1 MSKAT
6 ESASS
11 VRLQGDAIRI
21 GQQSRL
27 LLCASLFYFRIPRAY
42 WRTRMEQLKHLG
54 YNTIDVYF
62 PWNHHEQQEGV
73 WDFEGERDV
82 AAFLREAAETGLWVV
97 ARPGPYICSEWDG
110 GALPAYLL
118 TREEMRLR
126 DNDPQFLQ
134 YVAAWFDRI
143 LPLLRASQEGEG
155 GSVIA
160 VQLDNELDFYN
171 CSDPTGYIGAL
182 RDMALERGITVPLFA
197 CAGQGGLAQATGWA
211 EGVAPACNVYAHDR
225 APELEAK
232 VLHYERLVR
241 ERGYPLLVT
250 ETNRSHYFLR
260 RLLASGAKLLG
271 PYLQVSGTDFGF
283 TNATN
288 NWGSPLAFLTSD
300 YDFGGMISPEGE
312 IREEGYEGRLL
323 GRLIQTYGE
332 SLSEASVCSLEE
344 AGWRLEGGDAGVA
357 RPLALRLRGG
367 GYLATVTNLDDRTKQ
382 LALCPAAD
390 EAGRE
395 LLRIPFT
402 LPAGRSMTLPLA
414 LPISHFGV
422 SAAGC
427 LESAG
432 AELYLSADMDDG
444 QTLLFHAEGAT
455 SLTLQLEEPE
465 RWEARGAAIAYL
477 DGRLIVEVDGL
488 EEANCRIWL
497 ADGGIL
503 QLIVHSID
511 KALYVESI
519 ADNGDVLM
527 GSRPTPR
534 PPGQPVTEGW
544 TLSPVDAS
552 APIPG
557 ADGPIRLA
565 RADYLERVGIYR
577 GYAWYEARLPSLQ
590 RQVAGVLV
598 RKGSDVVSL
607 YADGGYVGTAVP
619 GGSDAYL
626 AFDEPGQVGRLQAR
640 VEIWGHSNFDDV
652 LQPSLG
658 LHAMKGLTGLTA
670 ITRVHRLS
678 GNWQLLRGPYL
689 ETLALPAGVG
699 LDDAWPMVSFGDWTS
714 PDQPALECYRRT
726 FTAAAD
732 ADSWTLHF
740 PELRV
745 RARLY
750 VDGQDLGEISPFDPY
765 IRLDDLLA
773 ASQTV
778 ELTVVMERA
787 RGLPRGP
794 VLLYEGVRAGEWSV
808 SAADEAA
815 WYGHAERCQADA
827 AAVEMPLEITPGEAG
842 WLYLTTDESPGG
854 LGWRVAVAGAGLKLT
869 AFYAGRIVGRLWL
882 AEEGTGPTMRG
893 GDPASFYL
901 PGAWHEAAGG
911 QLSLLLEAIDAGA
924 PGRLSRVRFQAVT
937 N

>member
-1 MSKAT
+1 MSKVT

-11 VRLQGDAIRI
+11 VRFQGDAIRI

-42 WRTRMEQLKHLG
+42 WRARMEQLKHLG

-82 AAFLREAAETGLWVV
+82 EAFLRTAAETGLWVV

-118 TREEMRLR
+118 AREGMRLR

-134 YVAAWFDRI
+134 CVAGWFDRI
-143 LPLLRASQEGEG
+143 LPLLRAFQEGEG

-171 CSDPTGYIGAL
+171 CSDPKGYIGAL
-182 RDMALERGITVPLFA
+182 RDMALARGITVPLFA
-197 CAGQGGLAQATGWA
+197 CAGQGGLAEATGWA
-211 EGVAPACNVYAHDR
+211 EGVAPACNVYADDR

-260 RLLASGAKLLG
+260 RLLACGAKLLG

-332 SLSEASVCSLEE
+332 ALGEATVCTLEE
-344 AGWRLEGGDAGVA
+344 AGWRLEGGNVGVA
-357 RPLALRLRGG
+357 RPQALRLRGG
-367 GYLATVTNLDDRTKQ
+367 GYLATVTNLEDRDKR
-382 LALCPAAD
+382 LVLCRIAG
-390 EAGRE
+390 EAGTGQP
-395 LLRIPFT
+395 RIAFT
-402 LPAGRSMTLPLA
+402 LPASRSMTLPLA
-414 LPISHFGV
+414 LPTSRFGV
-422 SAAGC
+422 SGGC

-432 AELYLSADMDDG
+432 AELYLSADTDDG
-444 QTLLFHAEGAT
+444 QALLFHAEGAA
-455 SLTLQLEEPE
+455 SLALQLEEPL
-465 RWEARGAAIAYL
+465 RWEARGAAVAYL
-477 DGRLIVEVDGL
+477 DGRLIVEADGA
-488 EEANCRIWL
+488 EEMRCRIWL
-497 ADGGIL
+497 AAGGVL
-503 QLIVHSID
+503 QLIVHSLD

-519 ADNGDVLM
+519 ANTGDVVM
-527 GSRPTPR
+527 GARPTPR

-544 TLSPVDAS
+544 TMSAVDAS

-557 ADGPIRLA
+557 VDGPIRLT

-577 GYAWYEARLPSLQ
+577 GYAWYEARLPSPQ
-590 RQVAGVLV
+590 RQVAGVLI
-598 RKGSDVVSL
+598 RQGSDVVSL

-626 AFDEPGQVGRLQAR
+626 AFGEPREADRLQAR

-670 ITRVHRLS
+670 VSQVHRLS
-678 GNWQLLRGPYL
+678 GNWQMLRGPYL
-689 ETLALPAGVG
+689 DSLALPVDAAVG
-699 LDDAWPMVSFGDWTS
+699 DAWPMVSFGDWTS

-726 FTAAAD
+726 FTATAD

-750 VDGQDLGEISPFDPY
+750 VDDLDMGEISPFDPY

-773 ASQTV
+773 PGQTMA
-778 ELTVVMERA
+778 LTVVMERA

-794 VLLYEGVRAGEWSV
+794 VLLYEGVRADEWSV
-808 SAADEAA
+808 CGADEAT
-815 WYGHAERCQADA
+815 WHGHAERGRSEAVAVALPLELVPGDA
-827 AAVEMPLEITPGEAG
+827 A
-842 WLYLTTDESPGG
+842 WLHLTTDESPGG

-901 PGAWHEAAGG
+901 PGAWREAAGG

-924 PGRLSRVRFQAVT
+924 LGRLSTVRFRAVT